1 MTATEILKY
10 DFANNHP
17 KGTDQQVLINIIDY
31 EIKSGATIVR
41 EGNTL
46 FIFKKINPTTI
57 EAHSFN
63 ADPADKFVKNVR
75 AFLGFCKKM
84 GFKQVRTDFDDP
96 KMGRLLAS
104 FRPEYNVKTKRTEV
118 GYSATV
124 EV

>member
-17 KGTDQQVLINIIDY
+17 GTDEQLLVRIVDHEIN
-31 EIKSGATIVR
+31 SGATVVR

-46 FIFKKINPTTI
+46 FIFKKVTPTTI

-63 ADPADKFVKNVR
+63 ADPAETLVKNIK
-75 AFLGFCKKM
+75 AFLKFCKKM
-84 GFKQVRTDFDDP
+84 GFKYVRTDFEDP
-96 KMGRLLAS
+96 KMARLLAS
-104 FRPEYNVKTKRTEV
+104 FRPEYNVKTKRTDY
-118 GYSATV
+118 GYRALV